1 MTQTERDLAPSEP
14 YSNPPGPPSR
24 RDPLPKLAVTA
35 ILGVSAVAIL
45 FLFWLIY
52 FKGQPEQT
60 ASWVHWLPWL
70 NAFLNGS
77 SAVALGVGYAL
88 IRARKVAAHR
98 AAMLSAFA
106 FSSLFLVSYITYH
119 HFHGESHFPGQG
131 LVRPLYFLILISHV
145 SLSMVVLPLALT
157 TAYFALTGRFMR
169 HRGIAR
175 ITFPLWM
182 YVSVTGV
189 LIVLFLKAYGV

>member
-1 MTQTERDLAPSEP
+1 MSTVQKE
-14 YSNPPGPPSR
+14 
-24 RDPLPKLAVTA
+24 PLPRLALSV
-35 ILGVSAVAIL
+35 ILGVSALAIA

-52 FKGQPEQT
+52 FKGRPEQT
-60 ASWVHWLPWL
+60 VSWVGWLPWV

-77 SAVALGVGYAL
+77 SATALTIGYFF
-88 IRARKVAAHR
+88 IRQRRVAAHR

-106 FSSLFLVSYITYH
+106 FSSLFLVSYIVYH
-119 HFHGESHFPGQG
+119 HFHGDSPFPGHG
-131 LVRPLYFLILISHV
+131 LIRPIYFFILITHV

-169 HRGIAR
+169 HRSIAK
-175 ITFPLWM
+175 ITFPLWL

-189 LIVLFLKAYGV
+189 LIVLLLKSNGA